1 MKLNRRSLIKGIGAA
16 GVTLSFAGLVSA
28 NEQGNTRFIVTGRR
42 GVTNQLNRAGYEIQ
56 HTLAGGMVHLV
67 EGPAD
72 GNLSRIPGV
81 REYARDIKLSFE
93 EPERKVQ
100 FDDEQVEQ
108 LLPPID
114 ERLFPWQWD
123 KDVTNVPDAN
133 EVATGAGSTIAVLD
147 TGVGITHP
155 NLVENVNVADGRRFR
170 FYELGEHLDEAGP
183 AVDRIQGGSGL
194 VEVPVDHDDEEL
206 GTQLVD
212 EQPLV
217 NDVQGHGTNVS
228 GIAAA
233 KPIGPTISPFS
244 ITGTAPDAEI
254 VPLRVF
260 YWIEA
265 DDEDDDG
272 EVIEDVA
279 TLITTTGDIL
289 LAIDYAARIGADV
302 ANLSLG
308 TAPLPPQVNAL
319 GIRVAYEQVIQHAVR
334 QGTVIVASAGNAAAN
349 LQQGGFFS
357 IPNSV
362 AGAMSISA
370 TGPNDLLAFYSNF
383 GTNEIDVGAPGGG
396 YETLAKTL
404 EEEFSEVDWPFPFNL
419 VLNTFVVDSTGDSI
433 LNAPSYAWFAGT
445 SMAAP
450 QVAGAAALVREM
462 QPNANA
468 RQVEKAIKQG
478 ADLARGRN
486 DPHLGAG
493 RLNALNT
500 VQEAEGG
507 NPTRGRGR
515 QN

>member
-16 GVTLSFAGLVSA
+16 GATLSFAGLVSA

-42 GVTNQLNRAGYEIQ
+42 GVTNQLNRAGYEVQ
-56 HTLAGGMVHLV
+56 HTLAGGAVHLV
-67 EGPAD
+67 EGPVD
-72 GNLSRIPGV
+72 GNLSKIRGV
-81 REYARDIKLSFE
+81 SNFARDIKLSFE
-93 EPERKVQ
+93 GPERMVES
-100 FDDEQVEQ
+100 DDEEVEQ
-108 LLPPID
+108 PLPPID
-114 ERLFPWQWD
+114 GRLFPLQWD

-133 EVATGAGSTIAVLD
+133 EVATGAGSKIAVLD
-147 TGVGITHP
+147 TGVGINHP
-155 NLVENVNVADGRRFR
+155 NLFENVNVTDSRRFR

-183 AVDRIQGGSGL
+183 AADRVQGGSGF
-194 VEVPVDHDDEEL
+194 VEVPVDHGVEEL

-212 EQPLV
+212 EQVLV

-233 KPIGPTISPFS
+233 KPIGPPVSPLA

-265 DDEDDDG
+265 DQEDDEG
-272 EVIEDVA
+272 GVIEDVA

-289 LAIDYAARIGADV
+289 LAIDYAAGIGADV

-319 GIRVAYEQVIQHAVR
+319 GLRVAYEQIVQHAVR

-349 LQQGGFFS
+349 LQQGGFFTL
-357 IPNSV
+357 PNSV

-370 TGPNDLLAFYSNF
+370 TAPNDLLTFYSNF

-396 YETLAKTL
+396 YETVEKT
-404 EEEFSEVDWPFPFNL
+404 FAGSGVVDWPFPFNL
-419 VLNTFVVDSTGDSI
+419 VLNTYVIDSTDDGI
-433 LNAPSYAWFAGT
+433 LDNPTWAWLAGT

-450 QVAGAAALVREM
+450 QVAGAAALVREV

-468 RQVEKAIKQG
+468 RQVENAIKQG
-478 ADLARGRN
+478 ADLVQGRN

-493 RLNALNT
+493 RLNAAGALD
-500 VQEAEGG
+500 
-507 NPTRGRGR
+507 R
-515 QN
+515 